1 MSQDLAPFS
10 ADSVSQMT
18 ESAAIVFLRQKL
30 LNLQQEKL
38 NLLVRENAL
47 LRREDELRK
56 EKKAA
61 LKCMNTV
68 DA

>member
-1 MSQDLAPFS
+1 M
-10 ADSVSQMT
+10 M

-38 NLLVRENAL
+38 HLLDKENAL